1 MNALVLQTSSLCLI
15 SFDAIMRTV
24 TGIPRIFYVFSPQK
38 LPIWLAKISM
48 RTLKNCLFI
57 KHTFMY
63 SLASYSGNHPAG
75 SAQRWKKRHFKDWSI
90 FHRLES
96 FRLTVTG
103 ESETCT
109 LQCKICR
116 LKKCANE
123 NSWQPQRQRTP
134 KSYPFI
140 LLSKCNAEKSHLD
153 FYYTLKY
160 LLLCSALSHG
170 LLIQNLS

>member
-1 MNALVLQTSSLCLI
+1 MEIWNTPDEQAL
-15 SFDAIMRTV
+15 
-24 TGIPRIFYVFSPQK
+24 
-38 LPIWLAKISM
+38 
-48 RTLKNCLFI
+48 
-57 KHTFMY
+57 
-63 SLASYSGNHPAG
+63 SYSGNHHAG

-90 FHRLES
+90 FHRLVS

-109 LQCKICR
+109 LQYMICR
-116 LKKCANE
+116 LKKCGNE

-160 LLLCSALSHG
+160 LLLVRYHMVCWFKTWAKWKKRPPS
-170 LLIQNLS
+170 LLLEQITNKFYLEQKSYSCRCLRLF